1 MAATTKT
8 PLGASTLVR
17 KYYLDVN
24 AGTHA
29 APVWTAV
36 NGMLE
41 FKPVVEHTLQDDAD
55 FDSEGY
61 KSSTAT
67 AIAWSIETKLARKV
81 TVADPTAYDVG
92 QEILRA
98 AAGELGA
105 NNTVEIRWYEMEE
118 DGPRE
123 EAYQGYAAVSWSPDG
138 GGMDALDTVTV
149 KLTGQGKRNA
159 ITHPSPNS

>member
-1 MAATTKT
+1 MAATTKV

-17 KYYLDVN
+17 KWYLDVN
-24 AGTHA
+24 SGTHSS
-29 APVWTAV
+29 PVWTAV
-36 NGMLE
+36 NGLTE
-41 FKPVVEHTLQDDAD
+41 FKPSVEHTLQDDAD

-67 AIAWSIETKLARKV
+67 AIAWAIEAKVARKV
-81 TVADPTAYDVG
+81 TVADATAYDTG

-98 AAGELGA
+98 ASDELSA
-105 NNTVEIRWYEMEE
+105 SNTVEIRWYEMEE

-138 GGMDALDTVTV
+138 GGMDALDIVSV
-149 KLTGQGKRNA
+149 KLTGQGKRTA
-159 ITHPSPNS
+159 ITHPDPNS

>member
-17 KYYLDVN
+17 KWYLDVN

-29 APVWTAV
+29 APTWTAV
-36 NGMLE
+36 NGMTD

-67 AIAWSIETKLARKV
+67 AVAWSLETKLARKV
-81 TVADPTAYDVG
+81 TVADPQAYDAG
-92 QEILRA
+92 QEILREA
-98 AAGELGA
+98 SDELGPS
-105 NNTVEIRWYEMEE
+105 NTVEVRWYEMEE

-138 GGMDALDTVTV
+138 GAMDALETVSV
-149 KLTGQGKRNA
+149 KLTGQGKRTA
-159 ITHPSPNS
+159 ITHPDPTS

>member
-1 MAATTKT
+1 MPATTKT

-17 KYYLDVN
+17 KWWLDVN
-24 AGTHA
+24 AGTHDT
-29 APVWTAV
+29 PTWTAV

-41 FKPVVEHTLQDDAD
+41 FKPTLEHTLQDDSD

-81 TVADPTAYDVG
+81 TVADATAYDTG
-92 QEILRA
+92 QEMLRTA
-98 AAGELGA
+98 SEELGVG
-105 NNTVEIRWYEMEE
+105 NTVEIRWYEMEDE
-118 DGPRE
+118 GPRE

-138 GGMDALDTVTV
+138 GEMDALDTVTV
-149 KLTGQGKRNA
+149 TLTGQGKRTS
-159 ITHPSPNS
+159 ITHPDPTS